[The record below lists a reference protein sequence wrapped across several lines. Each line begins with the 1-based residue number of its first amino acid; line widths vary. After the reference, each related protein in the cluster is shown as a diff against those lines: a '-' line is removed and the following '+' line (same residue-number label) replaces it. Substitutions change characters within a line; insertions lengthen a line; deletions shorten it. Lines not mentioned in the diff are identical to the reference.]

1 MFVVGKQVRF
11 GGLRGISPTHGGL
24 GGSASG
30 SRREGREEEEA
41 AEAAA
46 EPATRGELAV
56 VLAEA
61 VSAAGDGRDAAR
73 DVRAR

>member
-1 MFVVGKQVRF
+1 MLVVRKQVRF

-30 SRREGREEEEA
+30 SRREEAGRE
-41 AEAAA
+41 

-61 VSAAGDGRDAAR
+61 VSAAGDAAQEGTE
-73 DVRAR
+73 DLS